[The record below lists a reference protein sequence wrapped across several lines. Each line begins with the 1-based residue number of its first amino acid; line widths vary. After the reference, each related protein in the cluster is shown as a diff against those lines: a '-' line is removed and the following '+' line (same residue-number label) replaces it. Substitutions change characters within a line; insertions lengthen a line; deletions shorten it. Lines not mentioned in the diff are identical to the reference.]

1 MGQPRLITAQFNRIQ
16 CGRRRWLQGPA
27 SSCVITAEKKR
38 RKEEEFKDVVK
49 MCMMGKNVKKKDQ
62 RVISEYLITVF

>member
-27 SSCVITAEKKR
+27 SSCAITAEKKR
-38 RKEEEFKDVVK
+38 EKKEEKFKDEVK
-49 MCMMGKNVKKKDQ
+49 MCQAGKEVKKKEMKDE
-62 RVISEYLITVF
+62 RAI